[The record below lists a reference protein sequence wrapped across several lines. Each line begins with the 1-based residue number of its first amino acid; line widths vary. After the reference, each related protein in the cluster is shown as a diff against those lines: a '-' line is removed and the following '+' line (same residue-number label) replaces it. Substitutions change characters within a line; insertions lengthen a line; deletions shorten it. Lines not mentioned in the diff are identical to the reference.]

1 MFEFWLQSN
10 QLMSQKMNSR
20 VWFLSAIFCIAG
32 CAGERYGAPVVER
45 QETPATL
52 PASHIVARGETLYSI
67 AWRYGIDVRRLI
79 GTNAMN
85 APYTIYPGQ
94 TLRLKGAAKGT
105 VKTADKP
112 GKRQDKVRSREPLS
126 TSSDNVARV
135 PTTAPASTPA
145 IDRKRY
151 PYRWQWPAK
160 GNTLRAFSL
169 TGDVH
174 KGIDIQGNL
183 GEPVHA
189 ANSGQVVYAGSGLVG
204 YGKLLIIK
212 HDEHYL
218 SAYGHNHTL
227 LVSEGEWVKV
237 GQRIAEFGDSGTDR
251 VKLHFEVRHDGKP
264 VSPQRVLPAK

>member
-1 MFEFWLQSN
+1 
-10 QLMSQKMNSR
+10 MNTR
-20 VWFLSAIFCIAG
+20 VLILLIIFCVAS
-32 CAGERYGAPVVER
+32 CAGDRYAAPVVER
-45 QETPATL
+45 QGSSKYL
-52 PASHIVARGETLYSI
+52 PAQHNVARGETLYSI
-67 AWRYGIDVRRLI
+67 AWRYGIDVRRLVA
-79 GTNAMN
+79 TNGMN

-94 TLRLKGAAKGT
+94 VLRLKGTAKSSL
-105 VKTADKP
+105 KP
-112 GKRQDKVRSREPLS
+112 LGNPAKRKDQTLSRAPLS
-126 TSSDNVARV
+126 NPGSRAKSESVS
-135 PTTAPASTPA
+135 APAAPPE

-169 TGDVH
+169 TGKVH

-218 SAYGHNHTL
+218 SAYGHNHKL
-227 LVSEGEWVKV
+227 LVREGEWVKV
-237 GQRIAEFGDSGTDR
+237 GQQIAEFGDSGTDR

-264 VSPQRVLPAK
+264 VSPQRVLPGR

>member
-1 MFEFWLQSN
+1 MNVRVLILPIVFWL
-10 QLMSQKMNSR
+10 
-20 VWFLSAIFCIAG
+20 SA

-45 QETPATL
+45 QESPQHR
-52 PASHIVARGETLYSI
+52 SGQHVVARGETLYSI
-67 AWRYGIDVRRLI
+67 AWRYGIDVRGLGR
-79 GTNAMN
+79 TNGMA

-94 TLRLKGAAKGT
+94 VLRLKGASAGRIEPP
-105 VKTADKP
+105 VKSP
-112 GKRQDKVRSREPLS
+112 GRQEK
-126 TSSDNVARV
+126 AR
-135 PTTAPASTPA
+135 ASTVVPA
-145 IDRKRY
+145 AAGNAKSRVVTTPETQSVIDRKRY
-151 PYRWQWPAK
+151 PYRWQWPAT

-169 TGDVH
+169 TGKVH

-183 GEPVHA
+183 GEPVRA

-218 SAYGHNHTL
+218 SAYGHNRTL

-237 GQRIAEFGDSGTDR
+237 GQQIAEFGDSGTDR

-264 VSPQRVLPAK
+264 VSPERVLPSK